1 MGKQNSQIVYSRV
14 AEQQY
19 FIDKRDVVAMKD
31 ELENEMKLY
40 LRGALKK
47 MMAFKKDIKNDLLNF
62 R

>member
-1 MGKQNSQIVYSRV
+1 MGKQNPQIVYSRV

>member
-1 MGKQNSQIVYSRV
+1 MGKQNPQIVYSLV

>member
-1 MGKQNSQIVYSRV
+1 VGKQNPQIVYSRV

>member
-1 MGKQNSQIVYSRV
+1 MGKQNPQIVYSRV

-47 MMAFKKDIKNDLLNF
+47 MMSFKKDIKNDLLNF

>member
-1 MGKQNSQIVYSRV
+1 MYSRV